1 VNAVTNSCLVSE
13 YHSCLVQRTQG
24 TRDVTGISVESSA
37 RPALTVTPSSPSTIN
52 DDGST
57 TSNDVAQTS
66 QSDSCDDCYLT
77 VITST
82 CVVVAVF
89 IILMILAVVLVRRY
103 LRKARS
109 TKAPTVT
116 LGNRPANFK
125 YRANTLAY
133 HLIYLH
139 TTASLLL

>member
-1 VNAVTNSCLVSE
+1 
-13 YHSCLVQRTQG
+13 VQRRQG

-37 RPALTVTPSSPSTIN
+37 TPSSPSTIS

-77 VITST
+77 VITCT

-89 IILMILAVVLVRRY
+89 IILMILAVVRRY

-109 TKAPTVT
+109 SKAPTVT
-116 LGNRPANFK
+116 PGNRPANFK
-125 YRANTLAY
+125 YRANTSAY

-139 TTASLLL
+139 STYYCKPAIVMVSFVIWLNMHCCIQPMAGY